1 MCGGNKME
9 NSKRC
14 PYCGSNAII
23 TDSGNLKD
31 VNCPACGKFKYEHF
45 PVLYGRNIKNEIA
58 SFLCHKK
65 LENPNKHYILNNSAD
80 ESEDKDMIYPSV
92 DEIRSFFPHKFAD
105 RISLILIALA
115 HKSDFFGDSIELPIE
130 ELESILFIKRFDGR
144 GNHLRQSKINSQYKQ
159 ITEYL
164 KENKYVDFDIIRNW
178 RVKISLRADGWKR
191 VDELQQSDLNNK
203 NVFVSMAFNEG
214 TEETRKAI
222 KKGIS
227 DAGFSPELIDEIVH
241 NQQIVPEMFRLIR
254 ESRFLILEISNP
266 NYGAYYEAG
275 YALGLGKEVIICCS
289 KDIFE
294 KDFGEDSKYRKPH
307 FDIAQKQIL
316 IWDDYTDLQK
326 KLSEWIKAIIG

>member
-1 MCGGNKME
+1 MGNSEK
-9 NSKRC
+9 C
-14 PYCGSNAII
+14 PYCDSDAII
-23 TDSGNLKD
+23 IDSGSLKY
-31 VNCPACGKFKYEHF
+31 VNCPACGEFKYEHF
-45 PVLYGRNIKNEIA
+45 PALYGENIKNEIA

-65 LENPNKHYILNNSAD
+65 FENPNKHYFLKNSAG
-80 ESEDKDMIYPSV
+80 ESGDKNIIYPSV

-130 ELESILFIKRFDGR
+130 ELESILFIKRFDEQGEP
-144 GNHLRQSKINSQYKQ
+144 LDPSKISSQYKQ

-164 KENKYVDFDIIRNW
+164 KENKYIDLEREPGKKEKVN
-178 RVKISLRADGWKR
+178 LLADGWKR

-214 TEETRKAI
+214 TEETREAI

-227 DAGFSPELIDEIVH
+227 DAGFSPEFIDEIVH

-254 ESRFLILEISNP
+254 ESRFLILEISDP

-289 KDIFE
+289 KNIFE
-294 KDFGEDSKYRKPH
+294 KDFGEESKYRKPH

-316 IWDDYTDLQK
+316 IWDGYADLQK

>member
-1 MCGGNKME
+1 MG
-9 NSKRC
+9 NSKKC

-31 VNCPACGKFKYEHF
+31 VNCPACGNFKYEDF
-45 PVLYGRNIKNEIA
+45 AAIYGRNIKNEIA

-65 LENPNKHYILNNSAD
+65 LENPNKHYLLKNSAG
-80 ESEDKDMIYPSV
+80 ESGDKNIIYPSV

-115 HKSDFFGDSIELPIE
+115 NKSDFFGDFIELPIE
-130 ELESILFIKRFDGR
+130 ELESILFIKRFDEQGER
-144 GNHLRQSKINSQYKQ
+144 LDSSKINSQYRQ
-159 ITEYL
+159 IVDYL
-164 KENKYVDFDIIRNW
+164 TDNKYADLDIIEKGIAE
-178 RVKISLRADGWKR
+178 VSLLADGWKR

-214 TEETRKAI
+214 TEKTRETI

-227 DAGFSPELIDEIVH
+227 DAGFSPEFIDEIVH
-241 NQQIVPEMFRLIR
+241 NHQIVPEMFKLIR
-254 ESRFLILEISNP
+254 ESRFLILEISDP

-294 KDFGEDSKYRKPH
+294 KDFGEESKYRKPH

-316 IWDDYTDLQK
+316 IWDDYADLQK

>member
-1 MCGGNKME
+1 MG
-9 NSKRC
+9 NSKKC

-31 VNCPACGKFKYEHF
+31 VNCPACGEFKYEHF
-45 PVLYGRNIKNEIA
+45 PALYGENIKNEIA

-65 LENPNKHYILNNSAD
+65 LENPNMYYILKNSAG
-80 ESEDKDMIYPSV
+80 ESGDKDIICPSV

-115 HKSDFFGDSIELPIE
+115 NKSDFFGDFIELPIE
-130 ELESILFIKRFDGR
+130 ELESILFIKRFDEQGEF
-144 GNHLRQSKINSQYKQ
+144 LDPSKISSQYKQ

-164 KENKYVDFDIIRNW
+164 KENKYIDLEREPGKKEKVN
-178 RVKISLRADGWKR
+178 LLADGWKR

-214 TEETRKAI
+214 TEKTRETI

-227 DAGFSPELIDEIVH
+227 DAGFSPEFIDEIVH
-241 NQQIVPEMFRLIR
+241 NHQIVPEMFKLIR
-254 ESRFLILEISNP
+254 ESRFLILEISDP

-275 YALGLGKEVIICCS
+275 YALGKGKEVIICCS

-294 KDFGEDSKYRKPH
+294 KDFGEESKYRKPH

-316 IWDDYTDLQK
+316 IWDDYADLQK

>member
-1 MCGGNKME
+1 MGNSEK
-9 NSKRC
+9 C
-14 PYCGSNAII
+14 PYCGSNAEI
-23 TDSGNLKD
+23 TASGNLKN
-31 VNCPACGKFKYEHF
+31 VNCPACGEFKYEHF
-45 PVLYGRNIKNEIA
+45 PALYGENIKNEIA

-65 LENPNKHYILNNSAD
+65 LENPNKHYFLKKSAG
-80 ESEDKDMIYPSV
+80 ESGDKDIIYPSV

-115 HKSDFFGDSIELPIE
+115 NKSDFFGDFIELPIE
-130 ELESILFIKRFDGR
+130 ELESILFIKRFDEQGER
-144 GNHLRQSKINSQYKQ
+144 LDSSKINSQYRQ
-159 ITEYL
+159 IVDYL
-164 KENKYVDFDIIRNW
+164 TDNKYADLDIIEKGIAE
-178 RVKISLRADGWKR
+178 VSLLADGWKR

-214 TEETRKAI
+214 TEKTRETI

-227 DAGFSPELIDEIVH
+227 DAGFSPEFIDEIVH

-254 ESRFLILEISNP
+254 ESRFLILEISDP

>member
-1 MCGGNKME
+1 MGNSEK
-9 NSKRC
+9 C
-14 PYCGSNAII
+14 PYCGSNAEI
-23 TDSGNLKD
+23 TASENLKN
-31 VNCPACGKFKYEHF
+31 VNCPACGEFKYEHF
-45 PVLYGRNIKNEIA
+45 PALYGENIKNEIA

-65 LENPNKHYILNNSAD
+65 LENPNKHYLLKNSAG
-80 ESEDKDMIYPSV
+80 ESGDKDIIYPSV

-115 HKSDFFGDSIELPIE
+115 NKSDFFGDSIELPIE
-130 ELESILFIKRFDGR
+130 ELESILFIKRFDEQGES
-144 GNHLRQSKINSQYKQ
+144 LDSSKISSQYKQ

-164 KENKYVDFDIIRNW
+164 KENKYIDLEREPGKKEKVN
-178 RVKISLRADGWKR
+178 LLADGWKR

-203 NVFVSMAFNEG
+203 NVFVSMAFNKG
-214 TEETRKAI
+214 TEKTREAI

-227 DAGFSPELIDEIVH
+227 DAGFSPEFIDEIVH
-241 NQQIVPEMFRLIR
+241 NHQIVPEMFKLIR
-254 ESRFLILEISNP
+254 ESRFLILEISDP

-275 YALGLGKEVIICCS
+275 YALGKGKEVIICCN
-289 KDIFE
+289 KEIFE
-294 KDFGEDSKYRKPH
+294 GDSGEKSKYCKPH

>member
-1 MCGGNKME
+1 MG
-9 NSKRC
+9 NSKKC

-31 VNCPACGKFKYEHF
+31 VNCPACGEFKYEHF
-45 PVLYGRNIKNEIA
+45 PALYGENIKNEIA

-65 LENPNKHYILNNSAD
+65 LENPNKHYFLKNSAG
-80 ESEDKDMIYPSV
+80 ESGDKDIICPSV

-115 HKSDFFGDSIELPIE
+115 NKSDFFGDFIELPIE
-130 ELESILFIKRFDGR
+130 ELESILFIKRFDEQGEF
-144 GNHLRQSKINSQYKQ
+144 LDPSKISSQYKQ

-164 KENKYVDFDIIRNW
+164 KENKYIDLEREPGKKEKVN
-178 RVKISLRADGWKR
+178 LLADGWKR

-214 TEETRKAI
+214 TEKTREAI

-227 DAGFSPELIDEIVH
+227 DAGFSPEFIDEIVH
-241 NQQIVPEMFRLIR
+241 NHQIVPEMFKLIR
-254 ESRFLILEISNP
+254 ESRFLILEISDP

-275 YALGLGKEVIICCS
+275 YALGKGKEVIICCN
-289 KDIFE
+289 KEIFE
-294 KDFGEDSKYRKPH
+294 GGSGEKSKYRKPH